1 MSKSNRKQRPTASQR
16 LVEREKVDQLIDQVF
31 GGEMH
36 AQRVA
41 SLANGV
47 DGVFHAAQLGIR
59 AIGSGLAVANGLIPR
74 HAIKQ
79 IDRLFSNT
87 KLSIEDMIAC
97 WVKFVVAERDEI
109 VLNFDWTEFDHSDQS
124 MIVLGMQTNHGRCT
138 PLAWKTVVKSEL
150 KGQRNTHEDALLSL
164 LHRCLLRLE
173 RPVKVTVVADRGF
186 GDTSLYELLQE
197 ELGFDYII
205 RFRGT
210 IQVESERGEVR
221 KAHEWT
227 GQHGR
232 MRVLRSA
239 HVTAQ
244 RHFVPI
250 VVCVRSKNMK
260 DTWCLASNRVDLKGS
275 EIKKQYGKRFTIEE
289 SFRDLKNPRLGLGL
303 KQVQML
309 RCDRRDRLF
318 MLAVLAHTLMVLLGA
333 AARELGLDRWLG
345 ASRIGGMSLFRM
357 GQLIYDLIPRM
368 KTQIF
373 ASVMKCYD
381 KILIRHTVCQELLG
395 VI

>member
-1 MSKSNRKQRPTASQR
+1 MSKSNRKQRPTTSQR

-186 GDTSLYELLQE
+186 GDTSLYELLQ
-197 ELGFDYII
+197 G
-205 RFRGT
+205 
-210 IQVESERGEVR
+210 
-221 KAHEWT
+221 
-227 GQHGR
+227 
-232 MRVLRSA
+232 
-239 HVTAQ
+239 
-244 RHFVPI
+244 
-250 VVCVRSKNMK
+250 
-260 DTWCLASNRVDLKGS
+260 NRPKLPV
-275 EIKKQYGKRFTIEE
+275 
-289 SFRDLKNPRLGLGL
+289 
-303 KQVQML
+303 
-309 RCDRRDRLF
+309 
-318 MLAVLAHTLMVLLGA
+318 
-333 AARELGLDRWLG
+333 LDR
-345 ASRIGGMSLFRM
+345 
-357 GQLIYDLIPRM
+357 PT
-368 KTQIF
+368 KT
-373 ASVMKCYD
+373 
-381 KILIRHTVCQELLG
+381 R
-395 VI
+395 